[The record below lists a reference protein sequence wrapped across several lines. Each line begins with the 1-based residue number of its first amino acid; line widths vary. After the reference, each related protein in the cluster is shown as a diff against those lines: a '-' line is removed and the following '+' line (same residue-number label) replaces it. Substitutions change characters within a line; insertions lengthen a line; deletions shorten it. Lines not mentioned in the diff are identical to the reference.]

1 MKNEVIYKMALS
13 FLKKMDATLLRDIEN
28 KGISPQDFF
37 SMPAKDLV
45 RKLGITQDHSLD
57 TLTREEAL
65 SHAKKEWEDIDCHH
79 ITPLFLLDDDYPQ
92 RLAEIED
99 PPIILYKLGDA
110 DLDNDNVASVV
121 GTRRP
126 TAYGIG
132 FCNQLIEDLSGYF
145 NNLVIV
151 SGLAYGIDSV
161 AHKKALECRLPTVA
175 VVAHGLNMIYP
186 ANHRNLAKEIVNKG
200 GAIISEYP
208 FGVKPFK
215 ANFLARN
222 RIVAALSDVTMVIES
237 ALKGGAMSTANFAF
251 SYSRD
256 LMALPGRITDE
267 LSRGCNLLIRK
278 QKAASLTSAAD
289 VIETTGW
296 QPLDMNISPQQRNLF
311 PELEG
316 EAKKIYE
323 NLRFN
328 SEPMQIDRLAHLT
341 GLPIAKL
348 SVILSELEFDGVIIR
363 HPGNRFSVS

>member
-1 MKNEVIYKMALS
+1 MNNDLVYKIAFT
-13 FLKKMDATLLRDIEN
+13 FLKRITPALIRDMET
-28 KGISPQDFF
+28 KGVTPQDFF
-37 SMPAKDLV
+37 SMPVKDLV
-45 RKLGITQDHSLD
+45 IKLGISQDHSFD
-57 TLTREEAL
+57 TLAREEAL
-65 SHAKKEWEDIDCHH
+65 SHAKKEWEEIERHH
-79 ITPLFLLDDDYPQ
+79 ITPLFLLDDNYPQ

-99 PPIILYKLGDA
+99 APVILYKLGEA
-110 DLDNDNVASVV
+110 DLDNENIASIV

-132 FCNQLIEDLSGYF
+132 FCNQLIKDLSVYF
-145 NNLVIV
+145 NNILIV
-151 SGLAYGIDSV
+151 SGLAYGIDSI
-161 AHKKALECRLPTVA
+161 AHKKALECNLPTVA

-186 ANHRNLAKEIVNKG
+186 ANHRNLAKEIVRQG

-208 FGVKPFK
+208 FGVKPFR

-237 ALKGGAMSTANFAF
+237 AIKGGAMSTANLAF

-256 LMALPGRITDE
+256 LMALPGRINDE
-267 LSRGCNLLIRK
+267 LSQGCNLLLRK
-278 QKAASLTSAAD
+278 QKAAMLTSAAD

-296 QPLDMNISPQQRNLF
+296 QPLDLNISPQQRNLF

-316 EAKKIYE
+316 EAKTIYE

-328 SEPMQIDRLAHLT
+328 TEPLQMDRLAHLT
-341 GLPIAKL
+341 GIPIARL
-348 SVILSELEFDGVIIR
+348 SAVVSELEFDGIIIR